1 MCFNEE
7 QLTVCQLTSETVRKK
22 METNLFV
29 GGLAYKVTD
38 DELNDFFAT
47 VGTVTS
53 AKVIV
58 DKYSNQSK
66 GFGFVEMSTEE
77 EAKKAVEE
85 LNGKELEGRPIAVSE
100 ARPREDR
107 KPSFGGGGGGGRGGN
122 GGGYG
127 GGGRDQNRGGG
138 GGGRRY

>member
-1 MCFNEE
+1 MA
-7 QLTVCQLTSETVRKK
+7 
-22 METNLFV
+22 TNLFV

-38 DELNDFFAT
+38 DQLNDFFAT
-47 VGTVTS
+47 VGTVSS

-66 GFGFVEMSTEE
+66 GFGFVEMSTDE
-77 EAKKAVEE
+77 EAKKAIDE

-107 KPSFGGGGGGGRGGN
+107 KPSFGGGGDRGGRSGGGFGSGGF
-122 GGGYG
+122 G
-127 GGGRDQNRGGG
+127 GGGDR
-138 GGGRRY
+138 GGRRY